1 MGEPA
6 KEYGTFLVDENAT
19 TPANKNEQRPDNSG
33 SYDKI

>member
-1 MGEPA
+1 MDEPS
-6 KEYGTFLVDENAT
+6 KEYGTFLVDENA